1 MAVLSRLAGWS
12 LCISLT
18 LCASAAAEERVVR
31 VPPGGHTAAPWPECG
46 SIADEKIERNP
57 TYQISPADPDEKW
70 SFDQTG
76 FGLRSPR
83 EDAANCV
90 EVFVPSEN
98 GCSGIAVLQKSHRN
112 GQWLGVAHSC
122 ASGISDS
129 NCSPGPTQPESA
141 GFLRHAAISPTGT
154 NGCWMQIRS
163 WRNGPQ
169 TTGATDFKFRWAN

>member
-1 MAVLSRLAGWS
+1 MAVPSRLAGWS

-31 VPPGGHTAAPWPECG
+31 VPPGGHAAAPWPECG

-57 TYQISPADPDEKW
+57 TYQISSADPDERW

-76 FGLRSPR
+76 FGHRSPR

-98 GCSGIAVLQKSHRN
+98 GCSGVAVLQK
-112 GQWLGVAHSC
+112 VAPER
-122 ASGISDS
+122 AVVGSGTFM
-129 NCSPGPTQPESA
+129 CSWNQRFELQPGAYSA
-141 GFLRHAAISPTGT
+141 GVGRLLDACRHQSHGNERVLDADPELAERPTD
-154 NGCWMQIRS
+154 NGCH
-163 WRNGPQ
+163 
-169 TTGATDFKFRWAN
+169 